1 MGKSKYS
8 LKYLPK
14 YEEDLNEIV
23 DYISFKLQNPISA
36 LRLIDKI
43 EKALTDRLSFPL
55 SFEPFQSTKKRK
67 NQYFRIYVDNYTIY
81 YVVID
86 KVMEVRRILYG
97 KRDANQ
103 IIK

>member
-43 EKALTDRLSFPL
+43 EKAITDRLSFPL

-67 NQYFRIYVDNYTIY
+67 NQYYRIYIDNYTIY

-86 KVMEVRRILYG
+86 NVMEVRRILYG

>member
-43 EKALTDRLSFPL
+43 EKAITDRLSFPL
-55 SFEPFQSTKKRK
+55 SFEPFQSAKKRK
-67 NQYFRIYVDNYTIY
+67 NQYYRIYVDNYTIY

-86 KVMEVRRILYG
+86 NVMEVRRILYG

>member
-1 MGKSKYS
+1 MEKNKFS
-8 LKYLPK
+8 LRYLPK
-14 YEEDLNEIV
+14 YEVDLNEIV
-23 DYISFKLQNPISA
+23 DYISFTLQNPESA

-43 EKALTDRLSFPL
+43 EKAVMDRLSFPL
-55 SFEPFQSTKKRK
+55 SFSPFQSMKRRK
-67 NQYFRIYVDNYTIY
+67 NQYYRIYVDNFTIY

-86 KVMEVRRILYG
+86 NVMEVRRILYG

>member
-1 MGKSKYS
+1 MGKNKFS
-8 LKYLPK
+8 LRYLPQ

-23 DYISFKLQNPISA
+23 DYISLKLQNPKSA
-36 LRLIDKI
+36 LRLVDKI
-43 EKALTDRLSFPL
+43 EKAVTDRLSFPL
-55 SFEPFQSTKKRK
+55 SFEPFQSMKKRK
-67 NQYFRIYVDNYTIY
+67 NQYYRIYVENFTIY

-86 KVMEVRRILYG
+86 NVMEVRRILYG